1 MIFEFIPVAEA
12 SLETFIKSINRV
24 IINPIIFFLFAL
36 AMVYF
41 LYGVAQYLLNPE
53 NEDVRKTSK
62 SHMFYGIIGLFIM
75 VAVFGIM
82 NIVLNTLGEKRIKIE
97 PTGDYSVT
105 NGDKSFVFDEA
116 NENSLDKY
124 NPTEVDIGI
133 DNEEEVSEVKNLT
146 KITDKD
152 GKYISPFVMTYVS
165 NPLCWRKE
173 LYFKTTTEY
182 AAITGVKDLARK
194 TYLADNNLTE
204 TPANSGYPINFGI
217 LTTYDSEKSVYIAW
231 VDARA
236 PIGKGTPN
244 DCVLPASTTKE
255 FTLQDYVKGE
265 PFATPKYMSNG
276 PSPFTNHY
284 FSDSL
289 FVRIVASGADHAL
302 ELAREL
308 AIKNAFA
315 LIGIE
320 IQDVNRM
327 TIVYPTARILEEKY
341 ITNPITG
348 KYEYWVAVESKKI
361 SNPVYESTKESPFTK
376 TYEDTSLFG
385 LVVDYATNKDSTTA
399 RELAIKNATIKL
411 SKEVDPK
418 DVSKGVQLMIILE
431 EKQIYNEKTGEYEY
445 WVAIE
450 GSKSVEGSSPVKESS
465 NVAPFTK
472 IYKTDNIS
480 YKAIASGVDKDLG
493 VAMNLA
499 FNNALIKL
507 KNEIGTS
514 MDGSKVV
521 NVLEEKQSYNSTTGN
536 YEYWVALEVVK

>member
-12 SLETFIKSINRV
+12 SLETLMKNINRV

-41 LYGVAQYLLNPE
+41 LYGVAKYLLNPE

-62 SHMFYGIIGLFIM
+62 SHMFYGIIGLFVM

-82 NIVLNTLGEKRIKIE
+82 NIILNTLGERRIKIE
-97 PTGDYSVT
+97 QTGDYSIQ
-105 NGDKSFVFDEA
+105 NGDKSFVLDEA
-116 NENSLDKY
+116 SESALNKY
-124 NPTEVDIGI
+124 NPNEVDVSI
-133 DNEEEVSEVKNLT
+133 DNGGEVSEAKNLT

-152 GKYISPFVMTYVS
+152 GKYVSPFVMTYVP

-194 TYLADNNLTE
+194 TYLSDNNLTE

-217 LTTYDSEKSVYIAW
+217 LTTYDNEKKVYIAW

-244 DCVLPASTTKE
+244 DCVLSASTTKE
-255 FTLQDYVKGE
+255 FTLQDYVNGE

-302 ELAREL
+302 ELAREI

-361 SNPVYESTKESPFTK
+361 SDVVYGSTKESPLAK
-376 TYEDTSLFG
+376 TYADSSLFG
-385 LVVDYATNKDSTTA
+385 VVTNYATSKDSTTA
-399 RELAIKNATIKL
+399 RELAIKKATIEL
-411 SKEVDPK
+411 SKKVDPN

-431 EKQIYNEKTGEYEY
+431 EKQVYNEKTGEYEY
-445 WVAIE
+445 WVAVE
-450 GSKSVEGSSPVKESS
+450 SSKSVDGSSPVKESS
-465 NVAPFTK
+465 KVAPFTK
-472 IYKTDNIS
+472 MYKTDSTS
-480 YKAIASGVDKDLG
+480 YRAIASGVDKDLG
-493 VAMNLA
+493 IAMSLA

-507 KNEIGTS
+507 KNEIGSS
-514 MDGSKVV
+514 MTGTKAVKI
-521 NVLEEKQSYNSTTGN
+521 LEEKQSFNSNTGN
-536 YEYWVALEVVK
+536 YEYWVALEVMK